1 MRRHNQFLQ
10 FSPNISVKTSS
21 TISPDDPISS
31 FCIILYWLWPL
42 LFNIP
47 MNLHCSQTALS
58 PFPSLSCLISLWI
71 YITLKLYRPSAAKKN
86 CLISLWI
93 YIALKPFLLSTNS
106 QLCLISLWIYI
117 ALKPFG
123 VIVKHCC
130 SLISLWIYI
139 ALKHFYI

>member
-21 TISPDDPISS
+21 TISPDDSISS

-47 MNLHCSQTALS
+47 MNLHCSQTGISRADVSVSFNIPMNLHCS
-58 PFPSLSCLISLWI
+58 QTRITEHNYHPSFNIPMNLHCSQ
-71 YITLKLYRPSAAKKN
+71 TD
-86 CLISLWI
+86 
-93 YIALKPFLLSTNS
+93 STVNTR
-106 QLCLISLWIYI
+106 C
-117 ALKPFG
+117 G
-123 VIVKHCC
+123 

-139 ALKHFYI
+139 ALKLYQCSTSVKFRLISLWIYIALKL